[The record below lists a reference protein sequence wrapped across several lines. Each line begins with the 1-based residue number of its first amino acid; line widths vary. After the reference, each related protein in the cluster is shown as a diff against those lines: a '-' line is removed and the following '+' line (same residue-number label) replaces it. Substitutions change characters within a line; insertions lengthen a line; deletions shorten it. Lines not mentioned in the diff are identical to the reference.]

1 MLGIH
6 KANYNKPHY
15 QIIMIKN
22 ALTFIKKHA
31 NLLLIGL
38 CVLFLFLWLI
48 PKKDTISSKD
58 YLKLHQDLARQVL
71 HANETQIQYLEKVVE
86 SNNKLISDINKNLDS
101 LQAVNA
107 KNDAAL
113 AYQLKQL
120 NKIKYVPLPNYTN
133 RTDSVLLNRLQPNH

>member
-1 MLGIH
+1 MFL
-6 KANYNKPHY
+6 
-15 QIIMIKN
+15 KN
-22 ALTFIKKHA
+22 ALTFIKKHKLT
-31 NLLLIGL
+31 LL
-38 CVLFLFLWLI
+38 VLLSAVFWLVLLTATCS
-48 PKKDTISSKD
+48 KKDTISSKD

-71 HANETQIQYLEKVVE
+71 HANEMQIQYLEKVVE

-133 RTDSVLLNRLQPNH
+133 STDSVLLERLQPNH

>member
-1 MLGIH
+1 MFL
-6 KANYNKPHY
+6 
-15 QIIMIKN
+15 KN

-31 NLLLIGL
+31 NLILIGL

-101 LQAVNA
+101 LQVVNA

-133 RTDSVLLNRLQPNH
+133 STDSVLLERLQPNH

>member
-1 MLGIH
+1 MFL
-6 KANYNKPHY
+6 
-15 QIIMIKN
+15 KN

-133 RTDSVLLNRLQPNH
+133 STDSVLLNRLQPNH

>member
-1 MLGIH
+1 MFL
-6 KANYNKPHY
+6 
-15 QIIMIKN
+15 KN
-22 ALTFIKKHA
+22 ALTFIKKHKLT
-31 NLLLIGL
+31 LL
-38 CVLFLFLWLI
+38 VLLSAVFWLVLLTATCS
-48 PKKDTISSKD
+48 KKDTISSKD

-120 NKIKYVPLPNYTN
+120 NKIKYAPLPNYTN
-133 RTDSVLLNRLQPNH
+133 STDSVLLNRLQPNH

>member
-101 LQAVNA
+101 LQVVNA

-133 RTDSVLLNRLQPNH
+133 STDSVLLERLQPNH

>member
-1 MLGIH
+1 MFL
-6 KANYNKPHY
+6 
-15 QIIMIKN
+15 KN

-48 PKKDTISSKD
+48 PKKDTISSKE

-133 RTDSVLLNRLQPNH
+133 STDSVLLERLQPNH

>member
-1 MLGIH
+1 MFL
-6 KANYNKPHY
+6 
-15 QIIMIKN
+15 KN
-22 ALTFIKKHA
+22 ALTFIKKHKIT
-31 NLLLIGL
+31 LL
-38 CVLFLFLWLI
+38 VLLSAVFWLVLLTATCS
-48 PKKDTISSKD
+48 KKDTISSKD

-133 RTDSVLLNRLQPNH
+133 STDSVLLNRLQPNH

>member
-133 RTDSVLLNRLQPNH
+133 STDSVLLERLQPNH

>member
-48 PKKDTISSKD
+48 PKKDTISSKE

-133 RTDSVLLNRLQPNH
+133 STDSVLLNRLQPNH

>member
-1 MLGIH
+1 MFL
-6 KANYNKPHY
+6 
-15 QIIMIKN
+15 KN
-22 ALTFIKKHA
+22 ALTFIKKHKIT
-31 NLLLIGL
+31 LL
-38 CVLFLFLWLI
+38 VLLSAVFWLVLLTATCS
-48 PKKDTISSKD
+48 KKDTISSKD

-120 NKIKYVPLPNYTN
+120 NKIKYAPLPNYTN
-133 RTDSVLLNRLQPNH
+133 STDSVLLERLQPNH

>member
-1 MLGIH
+1 MKKMFL
-6 KANYNKPHY
+6 
-15 QIIMIKN
+15 KN

-31 NLLLIGL
+31 NLILIGL

-133 RTDSVLLNRLQPNH
+133 STDSVLLNRLQPNH

>member
-1 MLGIH
+1 MI
-6 KANYNKPHY
+6 NKT
-15 QIIMIKN
+15 
-22 ALTFIKKHA
+22 LTFIKKHKIT
-31 NLLLIGL
+31 LLIIL
-38 CVLFLFLWLI
+38 SAVFWLVLLTATCS
-48 PKKDTISSKD
+48 KKDTISSKD

-133 RTDSVLLNRLQPNH
+133 STDSVLLNRLQPNH

>member
-1 MLGIH
+1 MKKMFL
-6 KANYNKPHY
+6 
-15 QIIMIKN
+15 KN

-133 RTDSVLLNRLQPNH
+133 STDSVLLERLQPNH

>member
-1 MLGIH
+1 MFL
-6 KANYNKPHY
+6 
-15 QIIMIKN
+15 KN

-48 PKKDTISSKD
+48 PKKDTISSKE

-133 RTDSVLLNRLQPNH
+133 TTDSVLLNRLQPNH